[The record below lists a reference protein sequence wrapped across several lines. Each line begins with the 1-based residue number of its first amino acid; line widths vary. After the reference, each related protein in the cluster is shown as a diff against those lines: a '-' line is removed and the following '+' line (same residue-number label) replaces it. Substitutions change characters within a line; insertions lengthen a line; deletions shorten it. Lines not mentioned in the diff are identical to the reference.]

1 MTYKMKYRIYI
12 LCPILSAVKAKMN
25 YARLDTLSR
34 EKQAKCVYEGEL
46 SHTFIYVVEIGKDTV
61 LDFVNSLPAPLS
73 VLYIHYGPDFIYINC
88 PIYKC
93 TYPCHSKNLLEIDL
107 YWAATKIE
115 WASLRSNARGYK
127 VHHPNLHQSY
137 LSEHDLARDL
147 VKISPSQIIHC
158 IPDTPAPC

>member
-1 MTYKMKYRIYI
+1 MKYRVYV

-46 SHTFIYVVEIGKDTV
+46 SHSFIYVVEIGKNTV

-73 VLYIHYGPDFIYINC
+73 VLYIHYGPNFIYVNC

-93 TYPCHSKNLLEIDL
+93 KYPCYSKNPLDIDL

-115 WASLRSNARGYK
+115 WASLRTNAREYK
-127 VHHPNLHQSY
+127 VHHPNLHRSN
-137 LSEHDLARDL
+137 LSEHELAHAL
-147 VKISPSQIIHC
+147 VKTYQPPLIHC
-158 IPDTPAPC
+158 SPHTPEPC